1 MSAVLTFARVAGT
14 RSGAAVRTVLA
25 VAALAT
31 AVLAATIAV
40 PSAAGAS
47 GGAPRAPRR
56 HSAHVAVIGGQSAA
70 PGTFPWMA
78 YVLDFRGAG
87 VGQCSG
93 TVVAPNLVLTA
104 GHCAENVQTGVVNEA
119 SGYRVTTGNVDWA
132 APETER
138 QVSDVTRVIVCPC
151 FDRHTDV
158 GDVALLQLSTP
169 TTAPAVTLASSPP
182 AGTAALLAGW
192 GETHSKQ
199 HTPVEQLRWAPTV
212 VQHAEVCEREAS
224 PFSPASEA
232 CTIDPPG
239 RQTGACNGDS
249 GGPLLVP
256 EPSAVGGLVQI
267 GVASHVYNECATT
280 SPSVFTRADA
290 VSAWV
295 RGWAQALASAPPA
308 SAPPP
313 AGTVAAPTLAGI
325 AGSRSVT
332 LGGGA
337 ISLVLVCDGEGGGVC
352 TGNAEV
358 TVTVREELIAQ
369 RGGVRTVSRRILRV
383 RLANVLFALAPGA
396 STVIRLRLSAQN
408 RTLLSH
414 LSGGRLDLM
423 LTGRGIAHRVVR
435 LELAAG
441 VGVRS
446 DAEER
451 RVLEPRFWR
460 DRHGCVGASG
470 GVGGARGPVGV
481 EPLGQEAGCSQG
493 QRCPATGHH
502 ESTAAAS
509 PSGLGPGCRCSGV
522 RRSRRADEA
531 RGDSCGDGARVRSV
545 GIHRVRQLVFAH
557 GYSRI

>member
-1 MSAVLTFARVAGT
+1 VVSAVLTFADRVART
-14 RSGAAVRTVLA
+14 RSGAAARAVLA
-25 VAALAT
+25 VV
-31 AVLAATIAV
+31 VLAATIAV

-47 GGAPRAPRR
+47 GGAPRALRR
-56 HSAHVAVIGGQSAA
+56 HGAHVAVVGGQSAE

-93 TVVAPNLVLTA
+93 TVVALNLVLTA

-119 SGYRVTTGNVDWA
+119 SGYQVTTGNVDWA

-169 TTAPAVTLASSPP
+169 TTAPAVALASSPP

-199 HTPVEQLRWAPTV
+199 DTPTERLQWAPTV
-212 VQHAEVCEREAS
+212 VQRPEGCEREAS
-224 PFSPASEA
+224 PFSPASELCA
-232 CTIDPPG
+232 IDPPD

-249 GGPLLVP
+249 GGPLLAP
-256 EPSAVGGLVQI
+256 EPSAVGGQVQI

-290 VSAWV
+290 ISAWV
-295 RGWAQALASAPPA
+295 RGWAQALAPAPPVSAPP
-308 SAPPP
+308 S
-313 AGTVAAPTLAGI
+313 AGTVVAPTLAGI
-325 AGSRSVT
+325 ASSQAVT
-332 LGGGA
+332 LGSGA
-337 ISLVLVCDGEGGGVC
+337 ISLVLACGGEGGVC

-358 TVTVREELIAQ
+358 TITVREELIAQ
-369 RGGVRTVSRRILRV
+369 RGARRTVSRRTLRV

-396 STVIRLRLSAQN
+396 STTVRSRLSAQN

-423 LTGRGIAHRVVR
+423 LTGRGIAHRVVT

-441 VGVRS
+441 
-446 DAEER
+446 A
-451 RVLEPRFWR
+451 
-460 DRHGCVGASG
+460 
-470 GVGGARGPVGV
+470 
-481 EPLGQEAGCSQG
+481 QG
-493 QRCPATGHH
+493 R
-502 ESTAAAS
+502 
-509 PSGLGPGCRCSGV
+509 
-522 RRSRRADEA
+522 
-531 RGDSCGDGARVRSV
+531 
-545 GIHRVRQLVFAH
+545 
-557 GYSRI
+557 